1 MLASLL
7 GVIAGFGAVVFYEC
21 LTLAT
26 HLFLGVLGVLGG
38 FKVPT
43 PAGEGGL
50 WGSAHYVRAW
60 AIPLIVVLG
69 GLIAGFLVFT
79 WAPEAEGH
87 STDAAI
93 DAVHHNPRGIRV
105 RAVIVKIVASAVTIG
120 SGGSGGR
127 EGPKAQISA
136 GFGSLMARVLDL
148 SPEDGRIAVSV
159 GIGSGIGAIFSAPL
173 GGAVLAADIVY
184 RDDFEFQALLPGTFA
199 SIIAYAILGRSSVT
213 THCSPSRVAITCTPS
228 SSPGSP
234 SSASWQAG

>member
-1 MLASLL
+1 M
-7 GVIAGFGAVVFYEC
+7 
-21 LTLAT
+21 
-26 HLFLGVLGVLGG
+26 
-38 FKVPT
+38 
-43 PAGEGGL
+43 
-50 WGSAHYVRAW
+50 
-60 AIPLIVVLG
+60 
-69 GLIAGFLVFT
+69 
-79 WAPEAEGH
+79 
-87 STDAAI
+87 
-93 DAVHHNPRGIRV
+93 
-105 RAVIVKIVASAVTIG
+105 IVKIVASAVTIG
-120 SGGSGGR
+120 SGGR
-127 EGPKAQISA
+127 EGPTAQISA